1 VVNLSFLPGL
11 DYQRIPFPCA
21 YRVEFIPTHISERD
35 QAGGTIERSSV
46 AYEEADNR
54 SIEEFE
60 LERDRMLLEL
70 LATRSKGEKAAE
82 AGHRQVVARHN
93 FEAQLRPQ
101 YRSLVR

>member
-1 VVNLSFLPGL
+1 LPGL

-35 QAGGTIERSSV
+35 LAGGTIIDGV
-46 AYEEADNR
+46 LEEADNR
-54 SIEEFE
+54 SIEELE

-82 AGHRQVVARHN
+82 TGHRK
-93 FEAQLRPQ
+93 
-101 YRSLVR
+101 